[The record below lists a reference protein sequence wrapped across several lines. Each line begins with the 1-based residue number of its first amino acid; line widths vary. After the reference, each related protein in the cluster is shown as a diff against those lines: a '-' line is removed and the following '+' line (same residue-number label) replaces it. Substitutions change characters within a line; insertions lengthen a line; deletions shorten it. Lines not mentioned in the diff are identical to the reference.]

1 MPKSEIPNY
10 KYDTVPALKE
20 KTLAGKADVS
30 RNVPYTVIGVVAEGD
45 AEGIVVWRVLRV
57 TRKVVILGRVRNETG
72 GGGSRG
78 RG

>member
-1 MPKSEIPNY
+1 MPRSEIPNY
-10 KYDTVPALKE
+10 KYDTVPAPKE

-45 AEGIVVWRVLRV
+45 AEGVVVLRVLRV
-57 TRKVVILGRVRNETG
+57 TCKVVILGRVRNETG
-72 GGGSRG
+72 GGSRG